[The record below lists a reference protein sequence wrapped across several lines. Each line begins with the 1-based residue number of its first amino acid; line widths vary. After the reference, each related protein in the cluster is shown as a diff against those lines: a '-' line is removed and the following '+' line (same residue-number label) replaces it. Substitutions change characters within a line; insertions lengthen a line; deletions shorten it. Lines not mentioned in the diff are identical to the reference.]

1 MKNFKLI
8 LVLIVATFL
17 FKTAA
22 KAQATI
28 INMSSGTETTCFGQ
42 FYDSG
47 GQSGNYSSSENITLT
62 IFPQTVGS
70 KLRITFHQFSTT
82 TGDILR
88 IYDGNSVAAQPIV
101 DLQGSTN
108 YGSITSTAADGSLTF
123 NFTSTSSGVS
133 TGWYAS
139 VTCVD
144 ANNPGAP
151 EDITMIASATYT
163 VCGGKFFDIGGPT
176 ANYSDNQATT
186 VTLIPSDPNKKL
198 SVTFNHFLTSAGDYL
213 YVYNGI
219 NASATQIARL
229 SGPNYGTITSS
240 APDGSLTFH
249 FTSTN
254 GSTSDGWEATISTNY
269 IPDDLTM
276 LCDGEYIVS
285 SARFTDNGG
294 PEQNYSDNMDQTL
307 ILHPAGF
314 GQKLSVTFHD
324 LSIAFGDQLLVY
336 NGSTPVDLL
345 GTLTGNMIGTITS
358 TASDGSLTFKFISN
372 TGSNASG
379 WHASITTNLDPEDVT
394 MLANNTFHVGCL
406 GRFMDCGG
414 TANNY
419 ADNMNVV
426 TTLLPQDA
434 LNKVTV
440 TMHAFQTNVGDTLF
454 VFNGSDTT
462 AALLGA
468 YSGVLNQFAV
478 SSTASNG
485 ALTFRFV
492 SNAGSNS
499 TGWYGTITCLS
510 NMPAYNM
517 PASGNYTT
525 CNAFFY
531 DSGGPD
537 TAYSN
542 NENSTVTFY
551 PGTSLE
557 KVSIFFTYFQTSNA
571 NDFLEIRNGNLP
583 NSPLITT
590 MKYLGGYGTVTSTAP
605 DGSLTLKFISDAGT
619 ASIGWA
625 GVISCTPSIQ
635 NISLPGTYTVSSGF
649 FTDNGGPEF
658 NYSDNQT
665 SIVTLLPA
673 DTSKR
678 VSVNFSDFQTDNV
691 GDYLE
696 VFNGHDI
703 AQPLLTR
710 FKVNSGFGTV
720 TSTAGDGSLTFR
732 FISDAN
738 YPATGWKG
746 SISLSAKPTVISQAG
761 TYHVSQG
768 FFYDAGG
775 PQGDYVVSQNYVT
788 TLIPEISGT
797 ALSVTFNSFVTDN
810 QNDYLE
816 VYDGNSMSFPL
827 IGKMWKYSGLGTIRS
842 TAPDGSLTFHFVSDA
857 NYNGAGWSASISSNA
872 SVPEIITPL
881 VSRKDT
887 VCSGYFYDAGYNYAA
902 GVYNNDQN
910 NVVTLVPPAGTGNMQ
925 VSFSD
930 FRTDA
935 AQDYM
940 RIYNGGDTNSTV
952 LGTFFGTTNPGTI
965 TSSAGDGS
973 LTFQFVSNN
982 VYTASGWSAIFQSTG
997 GCPSAEFLCS
1007 EINVGLTEPEPKDL
1021 DLRVFPNPFTMD
1033 FTING
1038 TQTGGMIHMF
1048 DLTGKEVLRKLSE
1061 EQTTVLN
1068 TSSLMRGFYLLR
1080 YNGKKGSKVV
1090 KVIKE

>member
-8 LVLIVATFL
+8 LVLIAATFL
-17 FKTAA
+17 IESVAS
-22 KAQATI
+22 AQATI
-28 INMSSGTETTCFGQ
+28 INMSTGNETTCFGQ

-47 GQSGNYSSSENITLT
+47 GQNANYSNSENFTLT
-62 IFPQTVGS
+62 IFPQTSGS
-70 KLRITFHQFSTT
+70 KLRVTFHQFSTVS
-82 TGDILR
+82 GDILR
-88 IYDGNSVAAQPIV
+88 IYDGNSIAAQPIV

-123 NFTSTSSGVS
+123 NFTSTTGGVS

-151 EDITMIASATYT
+151 EDISMIASASYT
-163 VCGGKFFDIGGPT
+163 VCGGKFFDNGGPSG
-176 ANYSDNQATT
+176 NYSDNQATT

-198 SVTFNHFLTSAGDYL
+198 SVTFNHFFTNTDDFL
-213 YVYNGI
+213 YVYNGN
-219 NASATQIARL
+219 NASAPQIARL
-229 SGPNYGTITSS
+229 SGSNYGTITSS

-254 GSTSDGWEATISTNY
+254 GGTNTGWEAAISTNY

-276 LCDGEYIVS
+276 LSDGEYTVR

-294 PEQNYSDNMDQTL
+294 PEQNYSDNMDRTL
-307 ILHPAGF
+307 VLHPEGF

-324 LSIAFGDQLLVY
+324 LSIAFGDELLVY
-336 NGSTPVDLL
+336 NGATPVELL
-345 GTLTGNMIGTITS
+345 GSLTGNRVGTITS
-358 TASDGSLTFKFISN
+358 TAPDGSLTFKFISN
-372 TGSNASG
+372 TGSNSSG
-379 WHASITTNLDPEDVT
+379 WHASITTNLNPEDVT

-414 TANNY
+414 VANNY
-419 ADNMNVV
+419 GDNMNVV
-426 TTLLPQDA
+426 TTLLPEDA

-440 TMHAFQTNVGDTLF
+440 TIHAFNTNTGDTLF
-454 VFNGSDTT
+454 VYNGSDTT
-462 AALLGA
+462 ASLLGSF
-468 YSGVLNQFAV
+468 SGLLNQFAV

-485 ALTFRFV
+485 ALTFKFK
-492 SNAGSNS
+492 SNSGSNS
-499 TGWYGTITCLS
+499 TGWYGTITCSS

-517 PASGNYTT
+517 PSSGSYTT

-542 NENSTVTFY
+542 NENNTVTLY
-551 PGTSLE
+551 PGPGGG
-557 KVSIFFTYFQTSNA
+557 KVSIFFTYFQTNSA

-583 NSPLITT
+583 SSPLITT
-590 MKYLGGYGTVTSTAP
+590 LKYESGYGTVTSTAP
-605 DGSLTLKFISDAGT
+605 DGSLTLKFISDANYN
-619 ASIGWA
+619 SIGWA
-625 GVISCTPSIQ
+625 GVITCTPSIQ

-649 FTDNGGPEF
+649 YTDNGGSEF

-673 DTSKR
+673 DTSKL
-678 VSVNFSDFQTDNV
+678 VSVNFSDFRTDNV
-691 GDYLE
+691 TDYLE
-696 VFNGHDI
+696 VFNGNNI
-703 AQPLLTR
+703 AAPLLTTL
-710 FKVNSGFGTV
+710 KVNSGFGTV
-720 TSTAGDGSLTFR
+720 TSSAGDGSLTFR

-738 YPATGWKG
+738 YPATGWEG

-761 TYHVSQG
+761 TYSVSQG

-775 PQGDYVVSQNYVT
+775 PQGNYVALQNAVT

-797 ALSVTFNSFVTDN
+797 ALSVTFNSFETDN

-816 VYDGNSMSFPL
+816 VYDGNSMSAPL
-827 IGKMWKYSGLGTIRS
+827 IGKMSDVSGLGTIRS

-857 NYNGAGWSASISSNA
+857 NYNAAGWSASISSNA

-887 VCSGYFYDAGYNYAA
+887 VCSGYFYDAGYTATT
-902 GVYNNDQN
+902 GLYNNDEN
-910 NVVTLVPPAGTGNMQ
+910 KVVTLVPPSGAGNMQ
-925 VSFSD
+925 ISFSD
-930 FRTDA
+930 FNTNS
-935 AQDYM
+935 AQDYI

-952 LGTFFGTTNPGTI
+952 LGTFSGTTNPGTI

-973 LTFQFVSNN
+973 LTLQFVSNN
-982 VYTASGWSAIFQSTG
+982 VYTATGWSAIFQSTN

-1007 EINVGLTEPEPKDL
+1007 DINVGVTAPATKDP
-1021 DLRVFPNPFTMD
+1021 DLQLYPNPFSTG
-1033 FTING
+1033 FTISG
-1038 TQTGGMIHMF
+1038 TQSGGLIHLF
-1048 DLTGKEVLRKLSE
+1048 DVTGKEVLRKISD
-1061 EQTTVLN
+1061 EQNTVLN
-1068 TSSLMRGFYLLR
+1068 TGSLPAGFYLLR
-1080 YNGKKGSKVV
+1080 YSGKKGSSVV
-1090 KVIKE
+1090 KVIKD